1 MCVTRRAYLS
11 LCATCFAVLTS
22 GCGGGSAAPSSPTAI
37 PTAPTP
43 PPPSMFPLVTV
54 TGQVTDAAGRPTAA
68 NVVVFPLR
76 SSAAWYGP
84 WGRGSQTDASGRY
97 RIANAPEHHDTV
109 YLRAWKDGYVQQ
121 CATAGI
127 LAGDTSADLT
137 LTAKADVVI
146 AGLPALPNSRQ
157 IGGTV
162 YTTRDNQR
170 QPLAGAG
177 VGWEMSMDTVVA
189 DTVTDSQGRY
199 RLCGLPRDR
208 VSGLYAVK
216 VGTLAPVYTEVA
228 AGGDVVI
235 DFDVP

>member
-1 MCVTRRAYLS
+1 MWPIRRASIS
-11 LCATCFAVLTS
+11 LCALCFAVITS
-22 GCGGGSAAPSSPTAI
+22 GCGGDSVTPVSPLA

-43 PPPSMFPLVTV
+43 PPPSVFPVVTV

-68 NVVVFPLR
+68 SVVVYPLR
-76 SSAAWYGP
+76 MSPAWSGP
-84 WGRGSQTDASGRY
+84 WGRGSQADASGRF

-109 YLRAWKDGYVQQ
+109 YVRAWKDGYVQQ
-121 CATAGI
+121 CATASI

-137 LTAKADVVI
+137 VTAKADVVI
-146 AGLPALPNSRQ
+146 TGLPALPNARQ

-162 YTTRDNQR
+162 YTTKDNQR
-170 QPLAGAG
+170 QPLAGAV
-177 VGWEMSMDTVVA
+177 VGWEMSMDTVAA

-228 AGGDVVI
+228 AGGDATI
-235 DFDVP
+235 DFEVP